1 LAGNEEGKNAMSLD
15 SLLAIWGRRK
25 WLAILA
31 FVIPMSGAVGLITFL
46 PNIYRS
52 TVTVLVDRQ
61 QIPESFVQSTVTSA
75 LETRLHTISQEVLS
89 RSRLEQLIQTFG
101 LYQDLR
107 TRVPF
112 EDVLE
117 RTRKDIKLDLKSI
130 QARGRGEATIAFA
143 LSYQGGDPEI
153 VSRVTNTLASFY
165 VEEDLK
171 ARERQASN
179 TADFLKVQLDDTKRR
194 LDEQE
199 QQVSAFKRKHMGEL
213 PQQMEANLAAL
224 ERLHTQL
231 RINAD
236 NQTRASER
244 RMSLQ
249 SQLAE
254 METLLAA
261 QAAVPGA
268 PTNALGAGVPT
279 LADGPKSRLL
289 QARQELTR
297 LRTTFSE
304 KYPDVV
310 RLVAEIAHLEREVA
324 DAEARDREIATAMS
338 REARPGGKGA
348 TDTAGQ
354 PMARL
359 TPYVLRMKEAL
370 SEIEAD
376 LKVSRAEEKR
386 LRDSIAT
393 YQARVDQIPK
403 REQEFV
409 ELSRDYESTR
419 ELYKSLLKR
428 YDEAQIAESM
438 EQRQKGEQF
447 RILDPAVPNPR
458 PAAPARL
465 MLLAMALVGSLG
477 FAAAV
482 VIAAEATD
490 TSFHGVDDLR
500 VFSGA
505 VPVLVS
511 IPWITTSAYRLR
523 RERRMRLSS
532 MAAAVAVVVIFV
544 ASYLVA
550 HGNERLVALLA
561 RGGS

>member
-1 LAGNEEGKNAMSLD
+1 MSLD

-31 FVIPMSGAVGLITFL
+31 FVIPMSGAVGLIMFL

-61 QIPESFVQSTVTSA
+61 QIPENFVQSTVTSA

-89 RSRLEQLIQTFG
+89 RGRLEELIQTFG

-117 RTRKDIKLDLKSI
+117 RTRKDIKLNLKSVE
-130 QARGRGEATIAFA
+130 ARGQGQATIAFT
-143 LSYQGGDPEI
+143 LSYQGSDPMI
-153 VSRVTNTLASFY
+153 VSRVANTLASFY

-171 ARERQASN
+171 ARERQATN
-179 TADFLKVQLDDTKRR
+179 TADFLKVQLAETKKR

-213 PQQMEANLAAL
+213 PQQMEQNIATL
-224 ERLHTQL
+224 ERMYSQL
-231 RINAD
+231 RLNAD

-244 RMSLQ
+244 RMSLS

-254 METLLAA
+254 METMAAHAAAGATTPGGLVMGGSPADALRVRLA
-261 QAAVPGA
+261 
-268 PTNALGAGVPT
+268 
-279 LADGPKSRLL
+279 
-289 QARQELTR
+289 QARQEITQ

-310 RLVAEIAHLEREVA
+310 KLAAEIQQLEREVA
-324 DAEARDREIATAMS
+324 AAEARERETLAD
-338 REARPGGKGA
+338 GKKTGNSGNSSS
-348 TDTAGQ
+348 T
-354 PMARL
+354 RL
-359 TPYVLRMKEAL
+359 TPYALRMKEAL
-370 SEIEAD
+370 AEVEAD
-376 LKVSRAEEKR
+376 LKVYKAEEKR
-386 LRDSIAT
+386 LRDSIAV
-393 YQARVDQIPK
+393 YQARIDQIPK
-403 REQEFV
+403 REQEFI

-428 YDEAQIAESM
+428 HDEAQLAESM

-447 RILDPAVPNPR
+447 RILDPAIPAR
-458 PAAPARL
+458 QPAAPSRL
-465 MLLAMALVGSLG
+465 KLVAVALIGSLG
-477 FAAAV
+477 LAVAAV
-482 VIAAEATD
+482 MAAERID
-490 TSFHGVDDLR
+490 TSFHAVDDLR
-500 VFSGA
+500 TFSGA

-511 IPWITTSAYRLR
+511 IPWIVTAAHSR
-523 RERRMRLSS
+523 RRRWRMRLATC
-532 MAAAVAVVVIFV
+532 AAAMAVVVIFGL
-544 ASYLVA
+544 SYLVA
-550 HGNERLVALLA
+550 HGNEQLVALLA
-561 RGGS
+561 RGGGS